1 MAHVKSDRSR
11 ASCPHHHALTQH
23 ATTRPAHAFYI
34 TNRAHTARQQT
45 PATSSTMPTDDTPA
59 DATCVVLQHLGGAHG
74 HPYGLKLHLR
84 AVGNFLQTSTREQL
98 TVDSLD

>member
-1 MAHVKSDRSR
+1 
-11 ASCPHHHALTQH
+11 
-23 ATTRPAHAFYI
+23 
-34 TNRAHTARQQT
+34 
-45 PATSSTMPTDDTPA
+45 MPTDDTPA